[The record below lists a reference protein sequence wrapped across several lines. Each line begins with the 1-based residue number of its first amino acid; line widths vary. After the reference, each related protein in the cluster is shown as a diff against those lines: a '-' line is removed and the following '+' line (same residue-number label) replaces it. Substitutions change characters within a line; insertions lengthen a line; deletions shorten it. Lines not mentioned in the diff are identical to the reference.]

1 LVFSC
6 RFSVRRVVLL
16 AVLTG
21 KRVDRKTGRLNE
33 LAPCIS
39 QLEPCNLIVNRSIIL
54 SVNWR
59 IGELKNMYSLILVF
73 TVIIISGLIAFVGD
87 WVGLKIGKRRV
98 TIFGLRPHSTAIFIT
113 IISGIL
119 IAIITVTILA
129 ISSNDVRTALFGME
143 ELKEK
148 LSYLSREVESRN
160 TQLSSTKEDLKKK
173 TTQLQEMEEKYQKLS
188 EDIINKT
195 GQLEELLIIREG
207 LIEEKDKL
215 TKEVEE
221 LNATIKALYSGIA
234 WIREGE
240 VIFGS
245 DEQIALT
252 IIQSQ
257 RPIEEIKEE
266 LIKFINEASNKVLAM
281 GAKKDERTNQVFI
294 IAQEEFEEIAQKI
307 YDGDKEMIV
316 RLLSSINVVKEEPI
330 VAHFKILENK
340 LIFKIDEEIISEEIE
355 SSEVPGDVEKELLS
369 LLRKVNI
376 SAVEKGI
383 IPDPKTSFVGSVSAV
398 NLYDTVRTIIES
410 STTMKVTVISVYDT
424 WRTGPL
430 RVRMEA
436 KPISSPNPLASD

>member
-1 LVFSC
+1 
-6 RFSVRRVVLL
+6 
-16 AVLTG
+16 
-21 KRVDRKTGRLNE
+21 
-33 LAPCIS
+33 
-39 QLEPCNLIVNRSIIL
+39 
-54 SVNWR
+54 
-59 IGELKNMYSLILVF
+59 MYSLILVF

-87 WVGLKIGKRRV
+87 WVGLKIGKKRV

-129 ISSNDVRTALFGME
+129 ISSHDVRTALFGME

-148 LSYLSREVESRN
+148 LSYLSREVELRN
-160 TQLSSTKEDLKKK
+160 MQLSSTKEDLKEK
-173 TTQLQEMEEKYQKLS
+173 TTELQEMEEKYQKLS
-188 EDIINKT
+188 EDIKNKT
-195 GQLEELLIIREG
+195 SQLEELLIIREG

-252 IIQSQ
+252 IIQGQ

-266 LIKFINEASNKVLAM
+266 LIRFLNVASNKVLAM

-294 IAQEEFEEIAQKI
+294 IAQDEFEDMVQKI
-307 YDGDKEMIV
+307 YDSDKEIIV
-316 RLLSSINVVKEEPI
+316 RLLSSINVVRGEPI
-330 VAHFKILENK
+330 VAQFKTLENK
-340 LIFKIDEEIISEEIE
+340 LVFKIDEEIISEEIE
-355 SSEVPGDVEKELLS
+355 SSEVPGEVEKILLS

-376 SAVEKGI
+376 LSIEKGI
-383 IPDPKTSFVGSVSAV
+383 IPDPKTSFVGTVSAV
-398 NLYDTVRTIIES
+398 NLYDTVKTIVES
-410 STTMKVTVISVYDT
+410 GAKMKVSVISVYDT
-424 WRTGPL
+424 WSTGPL

-436 KPISSPNPLASD
+436 KLISSSNPLVSD

>member
-1 LVFSC
+1 
-6 RFSVRRVVLL
+6 
-16 AVLTG
+16 
-21 KRVDRKTGRLNE
+21 
-33 LAPCIS
+33 
-39 QLEPCNLIVNRSIIL
+39 
-54 SVNWR
+54 
-59 IGELKNMYSLILVF
+59 
-73 TVIIISGLIAFVGD
+73 
-87 WVGLKIGKRRV
+87 V

-148 LSYLSREVESRN
+148 LSYLSREVELRN

-188 EDIINKT
+188 EDIISKT

-221 LNATIKALYSGIA
+221 LNAAIQALYSGIT

-252 IIQSQ
+252 IIQGQ

-266 LIKFINEASNKVLAM
+266 LIKFLNEASNKVLAR

-307 YDGDKEMIV
+307 YDSDKEIIV
-316 RLLSSINVVKEEPI
+316 RLLSSINVVRGEPI
-330 VAHFKILENK
+330 VAHFKTLENK
-340 LIFKIDEEIISEEIE
+340 LVFKIDEEIISEEIE
-355 SSEVPGDVEKELLS
+355 SSEVPGEVEKELLS

-376 SAVEKGI
+376 LAVEKGI
-383 IPDPKTSFVGSVSAV
+383 IPDPKTSFVGTVSAV
-398 NLYDTVRTIIES
+398 NLYDTVKTIIES
-410 STTMKVTVISVYDT
+410 GITMKVSVISVYDT
-424 WRTGPL
+424 WSTGPL

-436 KPISSPNPLASD
+436 KPFSLLNLLDSD